1 MVGIITTEFVK
12 LAIVHLSDGTS
23 HFVDQNGFSYGR
35 ISEEN
40 DVSIWNDKW
49 LWAENS
55 EEVLRSLPPG
65 KILIY
70 SLVCAFLIL
79 FAGLTSGLNLSLL
92 SIAPLK
98 IKIMEMSSKPY
109 DRKVLSKKKKL
120 FRNKNTII
128 QQQNPSGGETNQT
141 NCAKPTLFVGDIIG
155 GQCSSNGVTAN
166 IFGSNVLISVTFV
179 LIFGEILPQA
189 VLASNPLKAGYY
201 FAWVVRVLQVLTF
214 PVTYPVALLLDKII
228 KHQHGTVFTH
238 EEMSNLF
245 GIISQDKDTRDQ
257 FHKDELLFLGN
268 FCVIQSIDKK
278 FNTFKTKKKKTDG
291 ALKLRTLTVERE
303 MVRWKHVK
311 RFPYDLELDDKG
323 LAKIWECG
331 FSRVP
336 VYKEHDMD
344 VVGICLVKDLILVDP
359 NPKPLLGHYVRRKPV
374 IMSPDTTMIQALNLF
389 RERRT
394 HFALITREVD
404 VVNECLQSGK
414 AMPKTVKF
422 LGAITLEDIMEQLIQ
437 EEIEDEFDSSFDVKG
452 ITIEEQRLVTHQ
464 IFHKRP
470 PHNISPKNQR
480 AAIREK
486 RTELKLKQLHQQ
498 QQLFKNVIEHGKA
511 GTGTSELVGRSSTHP
526 QEIVDNT
533 NNKSAKGDVIL
544 SPEMET
550 DSKEIEIESKSLLG
564 TES

>member
-1 MVGIITTEFVK
+1 
-12 LAIVHLSDGTS
+12 
-23 HFVDQNGFSYGR
+23 
-35 ISEEN
+35 
-40 DVSIWNDKW
+40 
-49 LWAENS
+49 
-55 EEVLRSLPPG
+55 
-65 KILIY
+65 
-70 SLVCAFLIL
+70 
-79 FAGLTSGLNLSLL
+79 
-92 SIAPLK
+92 
-98 IKIMEMSSKPY
+98 
-109 DRKVLSKKKKL
+109 
-120 FRNKNTII
+120 
-128 QQQNPSGGETNQT
+128 
-141 NCAKPTLFVGDIIG
+141 
-155 GQCSSNGVTAN
+155 
-166 IFGSNVLISVTFV
+166 
-179 LIFGEILPQA
+179 
-189 VLASNPLKAGYY
+189 
-201 FAWVVRVLQVLTF
+201 
-214 PVTYPVALLLDKII
+214 
-228 KHQHGTVFTH
+228 
-238 EEMSNLF
+238 
-245 GIISQDKDTRDQ
+245 
-257 FHKDELLFLGN
+257 
-268 FCVIQSIDKK
+268 
-278 FNTFKTKKKKTDG
+278 
-291 ALKLRTLTVERE
+291 
-303 MVRWKHVK
+303 
-311 RFPYDLELDDKG
+311 
-323 LAKIWECG
+323 
-331 FSRVP
+331 
-336 VYKEHDMD
+336 MD
-344 VVGICLVKDLILVDP
+344 VVGICLVKVLSFKNLFSFFTWAPGGGGGKKKDKLRRCQKEKKKSDYITNNDNNKIFVKGSDI
-359 NPKPLLGHYVRRKPV
+359 GHYVRRKPV